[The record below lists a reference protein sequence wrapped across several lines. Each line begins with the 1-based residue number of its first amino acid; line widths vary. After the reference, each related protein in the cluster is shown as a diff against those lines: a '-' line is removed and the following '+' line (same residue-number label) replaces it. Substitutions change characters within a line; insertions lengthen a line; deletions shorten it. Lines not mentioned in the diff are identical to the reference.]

1 MASEEEMT
9 MKITS
14 PEFENNGFMPKKFTC
29 QGQNVN
35 PALLIEGIP
44 SKTKSLALIV
54 EDPDASIGTWVHWAV
69 YDIPLTTKIEEDS
82 VPGDLAIND
91 FRRKE
96 YGGPC
101 PPSGTHRYFF
111 KLYALDTKFELQQDA
126 GKMELERAM
135 EGHILEKAEI
145 VGLYKRQ

>member
-1 MASEEEMT
+1 MASEEEMA

-14 PEFENNGFMPKKFTC
+14 PEFKNNGFMPKKFTC

-35 PALLIEGIP
+35 PELLIEGIP

-54 EDPDASIGTWVHWAV
+54 EDPDASIGTWTHWAV
-69 YDIPLTTKIEEDS
+69 YNMPLATNIEEDS
-82 VPGDLAIND
+82 VPGDLAMND

-111 KLYALDTKFELQQDA
+111 KLYALDTELDLQQDA
-126 GKMELERAM
+126 GKRELERAM

-145 VGLYKRQ
+145 AGLYKRQ